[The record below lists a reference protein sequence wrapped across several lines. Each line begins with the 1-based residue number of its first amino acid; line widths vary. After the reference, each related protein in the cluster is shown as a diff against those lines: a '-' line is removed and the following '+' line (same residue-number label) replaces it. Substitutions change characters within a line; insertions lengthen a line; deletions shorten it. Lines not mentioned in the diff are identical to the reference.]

1 MKNNIFNIHALLIS
15 CLLLVGVSAFA
26 QNTVNGTVVDAAN
39 GEPIIGASILE
50 IGTTNG
56 TITDWDGNFSL
67 TVKPGAKLA
76 ISYMGYKT
84 QELAATPNMSVKL
97 GEDSELLEEV
107 VVVGYGVVKKGDATG
122 SVTAIKPDDM
132 NKGLTT
138 NAQDMLQGKI
148 AGVNVVAADG
158 TPGGAGSITIRGGAS
173 LNASN
178 NPLIVIDGLAMDEN
192 GIQGVSN
199 PLSMVNPNDIES
211 FTVLKDAS
219 ATAIYGSRAS
229 NGVILITTKKGS
241 KGSKPKVSYAGNMS
255 IGTLTNRTQVLTADQ
270 LRGYATALGHNED
283 KTSKLGTAS
292 TDWQDQVYRTTISTD
307 HNISIMG
314 GIKNN
319 IVDMPY
325 RASVGYTLQN
335 GAIKTSQMQ
344 RVTAS
349 LNLSPSFLDNHLN
362 FNINT
367 KGMYIYNRYPA
378 GVVGA
383 ALSMDPTMPVRG
395 EAVNANGDV
404 LVSQSVLD
412 NWFDGYYQR
421 VVTPSGYNDDAW
433 PYTTNAQTT
442 GNPAAAL
449 AHKDDRANA
458 GSFVGNIEA
467 DYKIHG
473 FEDLH
478 IHANFG
484 ADYSYGKQKT
494 ILPVY
499 SYDNHYFGWNGWS
512 DMSKYNLQ
520 FSAYAQ
526 YGHDWTEA
534 NQHFDVMVGYEN
546 QYFYRHTKSDGSG
559 FYQSTNKDAEL
570 AGTPYNRYTSEY
582 ITDNA
587 LQSVYG
593 RINWNGWDQVLVT
606 TTFRA
611 DASSRF
617 AKYDSKG
624 NNARWGLFP
633 SLAIGWKIKETFL
646 KNVNA
651 INDLKLRVG
660 YGITGQQ
667 NLGVDYYY
675 LPTYTIAQDHAYYP
689 VLDGGENNPLYA
701 GKDANGNAVYQTS
714 RPGVYNTDL
723 TWEKTFTSNIGIDFA
738 FLNNRINGNIDYYHR
753 RTKDLLSTVNVSA
766 GSNFKNQML
775 GNIGSLYN
783 QGVEFAINAVL
794 VDKKN
799 FKWDLGYNVAWNQN
813 KITQLLSDDPD
824 YFVPVG
830 GISSG
835 TGNSIQAHKVGE
847 AAYSFLVYETKVM
860 TDEQGVTRHY
870 FVDRNKDGQIND
882 NDKYIYHNPSA
893 PVTMGLQ
900 TKFQFYGFDLGITLR
915 ANIGNYVYNDVLAG
929 NLQWVEA
936 DKVYQNQNGGYHSVL
951 TSAFNCYY
959 GNNMRSDDIRTYVW
973 NDTKQAYEVGV
984 DPKSGKVITNSNW
997 YASDFFVEKASFL
1010 RIDNITLGYSF
1021 NKTKVQGRAY
1031 VTVSNPCV
1039 FSSYKGLDPEVG
1051 GGIDNNIYPRSMTTV
1066 MGISLQF

>member
-1 MKNNIFNIHALLIS
+1 MKNNIFNLRALLIS
-15 CLLLVGVSAFA
+15 FILFAGVSAFA
-26 QNTVNGTVVDAAN
+26 QISVRGTVIDASN
-39 GEPIIGASILE
+39 DEPIIGASILE

-56 TITDWDGNFSL
+56 TITDFDGNFELQVRS
-67 TVKPGAKLA
+67 GAKLS

-84 QELAATPNMSVKL
+84 QELDAAPVMNVRL

-122 SVTAIKPDDM
+122 SVTAIKPDEM

-178 NPLIVIDGLAMDEN
+178 SPLIVIDGLAMDDN

-241 KGSKPKVSYAGNMS
+241 KGSKPTVSYAGNLS
-255 IGTLTNRTQVLTADQ
+255 IGTLTNRMQVLTADQ

-283 KTSKLGTAS
+283 KTNTLGTAS
-292 TDWQDQVYRTTISTD
+292 TDWQDQIYRTTVSTD

-314 GIKNN
+314 GVKNSV
-319 IVDMPY
+319 VDMPY

-335 GAIKTSQMQ
+335 GAIRTSQMQ

-349 LNLSPSFLDNHLN
+349 VNLSPSFLDNHLAL
-362 FNINT
+362 NINT

-383 ALSMDPTMPVRG
+383 ALSMDPTMPVKG
-395 EAVNANGDV
+395 QAVNANGDV
-404 LVSQSVLD
+404 LVAQDVLD
-412 NWFDGYYQR
+412 NWFGGYYQR
-421 VVTPSGYNDDAW
+421 VITPAGYNDDSW
-433 PYTTNAQTT
+433 PYTKNAQTT
-442 GNPAAAL
+442 SNPAASL

-458 GSFVGNIEA
+458 GSFVGNVEA

-478 IHANFG
+478 LHANFG

-494 ILPVY
+494 VLPDY

-526 YGHDWTEA
+526 YGHDWEES

-546 QYFYRHTKSDGSG
+546 QYFYRHTNSEGSG
-559 FYQSTNKDAEL
+559 FYQTTNNDADL
-570 AGTPYNRYTSEY
+570 AGQPYNVYVSEY

-593 RINWNGWDQVLVT
+593 RINWNGWDQILLT
-606 TTFRA
+606 ATFRA

-617 AKYDSKG
+617 AKLNSKG
-624 NNARWGLFP
+624 ENARWGYFP
-633 SLAIGWKIKETFL
+633 SVALGWKIKETFL
-646 KNVNA
+646 KDVNA
-651 INDLKLRVG
+651 INDLKLRLG

-689 VLDGGENNPLYA
+689 VLDGGVTNPLYA
-701 GKDANGNAVYQTS
+701 GVDANGNAVYYTS

-723 TWEKTFTSNIGIDFA
+723 TWEKTYTSNIGIDFA

-783 QGVEFAINAVL
+783 QGIEFAINAVL
-794 VDKKN
+794 VDTKN

-813 KITQLLSDDPD
+813 KITQLLSDDED

-835 TGNSIQAHKVGE
+835 TGNTIQAHKVGE
-847 AAYSFLVYETKVM
+847 AAYSFFVYETKKI

-870 FVDRNKDGQIND
+870 FVDRNQDGQIND
-882 NDKYIYHNPSA
+882 NDKYIYHSPAA

-900 TKFQFYGFDLGITLR
+900 TKFQFYGFDLGITMR

-936 DKVYQNQNGGYHSVL
+936 DKVFQNQNGGYHSVL
-951 TSAFNCYY
+951 QSAFNCYY
-959 GNNMRSDDIRTYVW
+959 GDNLRSDDIRTYVW
-973 NDTKQAYEVGV
+973 NKEAQAYEVGV
-984 DPKSGKVITNSNW
+984 EKGALVKNSNW

-1021 NKTKVQGRAY
+1021 NKTVQGRAY
-1031 VTVSNPCV
+1031 ITVSNPCV
-1039 FSSYKGLDPEVG
+1039 FSAYKGLDPEVG

-1066 MGISLQF
+1066 MGVSLQF

>member
-1 MKNNIFNIHALLIS
+1 MKNNIFNLRALLIS
-15 CLLLVGVSAFA
+15 FILFAGVSAFA
-26 QNTVNGTVVDAAN
+26 QISVRGTVIDASN
-39 GEPIIGASILE
+39 DEPIIGASILE

-56 TITDWDGNFSL
+56 TITDFDGNFELQVRS
-67 TVKPGAKLA
+67 GAKLS

-84 QELAATPNMSVKL
+84 QELDAAPVMNVRL

-122 SVTAIKPDDM
+122 SVTAIKPDEM

-178 NPLIVIDGLAMDEN
+178 SPLIVIDGLAMDDN

-241 KGSKPKVSYAGNMS
+241 KGSKPTVSYAGNLS
-255 IGTLTNRTQVLTADQ
+255 IGTLTNRMQVLTADQ

-283 KTSKLGTAS
+283 KTNTLGTAS
-292 TDWQDQVYRTTISTD
+292 TDWQDQIYRTTVSTD

-314 GIKNN
+314 GVKNSV
-319 IVDMPY
+319 VDMPY

-335 GAIKTSQMQ
+335 GSIRTSQMQ

-349 LNLSPSFLDNHLN
+349 VNLSPSFLDNHLAL
-362 FNINT
+362 NINT

-383 ALSMDPTMPVRG
+383 ALSMDPTMPVKG
-395 EAVNANGDV
+395 QAVNANGDV
-404 LVSQSVLD
+404 LVAQDVLD
-412 NWFDGYYQR
+412 NWFGGYYQR
-421 VVTPSGYNDDAW
+421 VITPAGYNDDSW
-433 PYTTNAQTT
+433 PYTKNAQTT
-442 GNPAAAL
+442 SNPAASL

-458 GSFVGNIEA
+458 GSFVGNVEA

-478 IHANFG
+478 LHANFG

-494 ILPVY
+494 VLPDY

-526 YGHDWTEA
+526 YGHDWEES

-546 QYFYRHTKSDGSG
+546 QYFYRHTNSEGSG
-559 FYQSTNKDAEL
+559 FYQTTNNDADL
-570 AGTPYNRYTSEY
+570 AGQPYNVYVSEY

-593 RINWNGWDQVLVT
+593 RINWNGWDQILLT
-606 TTFRA
+606 ATFRA

-617 AKYDSKG
+617 AKLNSKG
-624 NNARWGLFP
+624 ENARWGYFP
-633 SLAIGWKIKETFL
+633 SVALGWKIKETFL
-646 KNVNA
+646 KDVNA
-651 INDLKLRVG
+651 INDLKLRLG

-689 VLDGGENNPLYA
+689 VLDGGATNPLYA
-701 GKDANGNAVYQTS
+701 GVDANGNAVYYTS

-723 TWEKTFTSNIGIDFA
+723 TWEKTYTSNIGIDFA

-783 QGVEFAINAVL
+783 QGIEFAINAVL
-794 VDKKN
+794 VDTKN

-813 KITQLLSDDPD
+813 KITQLLSDDED

-835 TGNSIQAHKVGE
+835 TGNTIQAHKVGE
-847 AAYSFLVYETKVM
+847 AAYSFLVYETKKM

-870 FVDRNKDGQIND
+870 FVDRNQDGQIND
-882 NDKYIYHNPSA
+882 NDKYIYHSPAA

-900 TKFQFYGFDLGITLR
+900 TKFQFYGFDLGITMR
-915 ANIGNYVYNDVLAG
+915 ANIGNYVYNDVLAS

-936 DKVYQNQNGGYHSVL
+936 DKVFQNQNGGYHSVL
-951 TSAFNCYY
+951 KSAFNCYY
-959 GNNMRSDDIRTYVW
+959 GDNMRSDDIRTYVW
-973 NDTKQAYEVGV
+973 NKETQAYEVGV
-984 DPKSGKVITNSNW
+984 DKGALIKNSNW

-1021 NKTKVQGRAY
+1021 NKTVQGRAY
-1031 VTVSNPCV
+1031 ITVSNPCV
-1039 FSSYKGLDPEVG
+1039 FSAYKGLDPEVG

-1066 MGISLQF
+1066 MGVSLQF

>member
-1 MKNNIFNIHALLIS
+1 MKNNIFNLRALLIS
-15 CLLLVGVSAFA
+15 FILFAGVSAFA
-26 QNTVNGTVVDAAN
+26 QISVRGTVIDASN
-39 GEPIIGASILE
+39 DEPIIGASILE

-56 TITDWDGNFSL
+56 TITDFDGNFELQVRS
-67 TVKPGAKLA
+67 GAKLS

-84 QELAATPNMSVKL
+84 QELDAAPVMNVRM

-122 SVTAIKPDDM
+122 SVTAIKPDEM

-178 NPLIVIDGLAMDEN
+178 SPLIVIDGLAMDDN

-241 KGSKPKVSYAGNMS
+241 KGSKPTVSYAGNLS
-255 IGTLTNRTQVLTADQ
+255 IGTLTNRMQVLTADQ

-283 KTSKLGTAS
+283 KTNTLGTAS
-292 TDWQDQVYRTTISTD
+292 TDWQDQIYRTTVSTD

-314 GIKNN
+314 GVKNSV
-319 IVDMPY
+319 VDMPY

-335 GAIKTSQMQ
+335 GAIRTSQMQ

-349 LNLSPSFLDNHLN
+349 VNLSPSFLDNHLAL
-362 FNINT
+362 NINT

-383 ALSMDPTMPVRG
+383 ALSMDPTMPVKG
-395 EAVNANGDV
+395 QAVNANGDV
-404 LVSQSVLD
+404 LVAQDVLD
-412 NWFDGYYQR
+412 NWFGGYYQR
-421 VVTPSGYNDDAW
+421 VITPAGYNDDSW
-433 PYTTNAQTT
+433 PYTKNAQTT
-442 GNPAAAL
+442 SNPAASL

-458 GSFVGNIEA
+458 GSFVGNVEA

-478 IHANFG
+478 LHANFG

-494 ILPVY
+494 ILPDY

-526 YGHDWTEA
+526 YGHDWEES

-546 QYFYRHTKSDGSG
+546 QYFYRHTNSEGSG
-559 FYQSTNKDAEL
+559 FYQTTNNDADL
-570 AGTPYNRYTSEY
+570 AGQPYNVYVSEY

-593 RINWNGWDQVLVT
+593 RINWNGWDQILLT
-606 TTFRA
+606 ATFRA

-617 AKYDSKG
+617 AKLNSKG
-624 NNARWGLFP
+624 ENARWGYFP
-633 SLAIGWKIKETFL
+633 SVALGWKIKETFL
-646 KNVNA
+646 KDVNA
-651 INDLKLRVG
+651 INDLKLRLG

-689 VLDGGENNPLYA
+689 VLDGGVTNPLYA
-701 GKDANGNAVYQTS
+701 GVDANGNAVYYTS

-723 TWEKTFTSNIGIDFA
+723 TWEKTYTSNIGIDFA

-783 QGVEFAINAVL
+783 QGIEFAINAVL
-794 VDKKN
+794 VDTKN

-813 KITQLLSDDPD
+813 KITQLLSDDED

-835 TGNSIQAHKVGE
+835 TGNTIQAHKVGE
-847 AAYSFLVYETKVM
+847 AAYSFFVYETKKI

-870 FVDRNKDGQIND
+870 FVDRNQDGQIND
-882 NDKYIYHNPSA
+882 NDKYIYHSPAA

-900 TKFQFYGFDLGITLR
+900 TKFQFYGFDLGITMR

-936 DKVYQNQNGGYHSVL
+936 DKVFQNQNGGYHSVL
-951 TSAFNCYY
+951 QSAFNCYY
-959 GNNMRSDDIRTYVW
+959 GDNMRSDDIRTYIW
-973 NDTKQAYEVGV
+973 NKETQAYEVGV
-984 DPKSGKVITNSNW
+984 EKGALVKNSNW

-1021 NKTKVQGRAY
+1021 NKTVQGRAY
-1031 VTVSNPCV
+1031 ITVSNPCV
-1039 FSSYKGLDPEVG
+1039 FSAYKGLDPEVG

-1066 MGISLQF
+1066 MGVSLQF

>member
-1 MKNNIFNIHALLIS
+1 MKNNIFNLRALLIS
-15 CLLLVGVSAFA
+15 FILFAGVSAFA
-26 QNTVNGTVVDAAN
+26 QISVRGTVIDASN
-39 GEPIIGASILE
+39 DEPIIGASILE

-56 TITDWDGNFSL
+56 TITDFDGNFELQVRS
-67 TVKPGAKLA
+67 GAKLS

-84 QELAATPNMSVKL
+84 QELDAAPVMNVRM

-122 SVTAIKPDDM
+122 SVTAIKPDEM

-178 NPLIVIDGLAMDEN
+178 SPLIVIDGLAMDDN

-241 KGSKPKVSYAGNMS
+241 KGSKPTVSYAGNLS
-255 IGTLTNRTQVLTADQ
+255 IGTLTNRMQVLTADQ

-283 KTSKLGTAS
+283 KTNTLGTAS
-292 TDWQDQVYRTTISTD
+292 TDWQDQIYRTTVSTD

-314 GIKNN
+314 GVKNSV
-319 IVDMPY
+319 VDMPY

-335 GAIKTSQMQ
+335 GAIRTSQMQ

-349 LNLSPSFLDNHLN
+349 VNLSPSFLDNHLAL
-362 FNINT
+362 NINT

-383 ALSMDPTMPVRG
+383 ALSMDPTMPVKG
-395 EAVNANGDV
+395 QAVNANGDV
-404 LVSQSVLD
+404 LVAQDVLD
-412 NWFDGYYQR
+412 NWFGGYYQR
-421 VVTPSGYNDDAW
+421 VITPAGYNDDSW
-433 PYTTNAQTT
+433 PYTKNAQTT
-442 GNPAAAL
+442 SNPAASL

-458 GSFVGNIEA
+458 GSFVGNVEA

-478 IHANFG
+478 LHANFG

-494 ILPVY
+494 VLPDY

-526 YGHDWTEA
+526 YGHDWEES

-546 QYFYRHTKSDGSG
+546 QYFYRHTNSEGSG
-559 FYQSTNKDAEL
+559 FYQTTNNDADL
-570 AGTPYNRYTSEY
+570 AGQPYNVYVSEY

-593 RINWNGWDQVLVT
+593 RINWNGWDQILLT
-606 TTFRA
+606 ATFRA

-617 AKYDSKG
+617 AKLNSKG
-624 NNARWGLFP
+624 ENARWGYFP
-633 SLAIGWKIKETFL
+633 SVALGWKIKETFL
-646 KNVNA
+646 KDVNA
-651 INDLKLRVG
+651 INDLKLRLG

-689 VLDGGENNPLYA
+689 VLDGGATNPLYA
-701 GKDANGNAVYQTS
+701 GVDANGNAVYYTS

-723 TWEKTFTSNIGIDFA
+723 TWEKTYTSNIGIDFA

-783 QGVEFAINAVL
+783 QGIEFAINAVL
-794 VDKKN
+794 VDTKN

-813 KITQLLSDDPD
+813 KITQLLSDDED

-835 TGNSIQAHKVGE
+835 TGNTIQAHKVGE
-847 AAYSFLVYETKVM
+847 AAYSFLVYETKKI

-870 FVDRNKDGQIND
+870 FVDRNQDGQIND
-882 NDKYIYHNPSA
+882 NDKYIYHSPAA

-900 TKFQFYGFDLGITLR
+900 TKFQFYGFDLGITMR

-936 DKVYQNQNGGYHSVL
+936 DKVFQNQNGGYHSVL
-951 TSAFNCYY
+951 QSAFNCYY
-959 GNNMRSDDIRTYVW
+959 GDNLRSDDIRTYVW
-973 NDTKQAYEVGV
+973 NKETQSYEVGV
-984 DPKSGKVITNSNW
+984 EKGALVKNSNW

-1021 NKTKVQGRAY
+1021 NKTVQGRAY
-1031 VTVSNPCV
+1031 ITVSNPCV
-1039 FSSYKGLDPEVG
+1039 FSAYKGLDPEVG

-1066 MGISLQF
+1066 MGVSLQF

>member
-1 MKNNIFNIHALLIS
+1 MKNYILSLRAALMAI
-15 CLLLVGVSAFA
+15 LLVAGVSAYA
-26 QNTVNGTVVDAAN
+26 QTTASGTVIDAAN

-56 TITDWDGNFSL
+56 TITDFDGNFTL
-67 TVKPGAKLA
+67 NVQPGAKLA

-84 QELAATPNMSVKL
+84 QELAAAANMAVKL
-97 GEDSELLEEV
+97 GEDSELLDEV

-178 NPLIVIDGLAMDEN
+178 NPLIVIDGLAMDEA

-211 FTVLKDAS
+211 FTVLNDAS

-229 NGVILITTKKGS
+229 NGVIIITTKKGS
-241 KGSKPKVSYAGNMS
+241 KGSKPQVSYAGNLS
-255 IGTLTNRTQVLTADQ
+255 VGTLTHRTQVLTANE
-270 LRGYATALGHNED
+270 LRGYATALGHGEE
-283 KTSKLGTAS
+283 KTNTLGTAS
-292 TDWQDQVYRTTISTD
+292 TDWQDQIYRTTVSTD

-314 GIKNN
+314 GFKNKV
-319 IVDMPY
+319 VDMPY

-383 ALSMDPTMPVRG
+383 ALSMDPTMPVKG

-404 LVSQSVLD
+404 LVAQNVLD
-412 NWFDGYYQR
+412 RWFDGYYQR

-449 AHKDDRANA
+449 AHKNDRANA

-484 ADYSYGKQKT
+484 ADYSYGKQRT
-494 ILPVY
+494 TTSFY
-499 SYDNHYFGWNGWS
+499 GYDNHYFGWDGWS

-526 YGHDWTEA
+526 YGHDWEES

-559 FYQSTNKDAEL
+559 FYQPTNNDPTL
-570 AGTPYNRYTSEY
+570 AGQPYNRYTSVF

-593 RINWNGWDQVLVT
+593 RINWNGWDQILVT
-606 TTFRA
+606 ATFRA

-617 AKYDSKG
+617 AKYNSKG
-624 NNARWGLFP
+624 QNARWGLFP
-633 SLAIGWKIKETFL
+633 SLAVGWKIKETFM
-646 KNVNA
+646 KDVHWV
-651 INDLKLRVG
+651 NDLKLRLG

-675 LPTYTIAQDHAYYP
+675 LPTYTTSQDHAYYP
-689 VLDGGENNPLYA
+689 VLAGGTDNPLYA
-701 GKDANGNAVYQTS
+701 GTDANGNPVYNTS

-723 TWEKTFTSNIGIDFA
+723 TWEKTYTSNIGIDFA

-753 RTKDLLSTVNVSA
+753 RTRDLLSTVNVSA

-783 QGVEFAINAVL
+783 QGIEFAINAVL

-799 FKWDLGYNVAWNQN
+799 FKWDLGYNVAWNEN
-813 KITQLLSDDPD
+813 KISKLLSDDPD

-835 TGNSIQAHKVGE
+835 TGNTIQAHKVGE
-847 AAYSFLVYETKVM
+847 AAYSFLVYETKTM
-860 TDEQGVTRHY
+860 TDENGVVSHY

-882 NDKYIYHNPSA
+882 KDKYIYHNPAA

-929 NLQWVEA
+929 NLQWVEP

-951 TSAFNCYY
+951 KSAFSCYY
-959 GNNMRSDDIRTYVW
+959 EDNMRSDDIRTYVW
-973 NDTKQAYEVGV
+973 NDATQAYEVGV
-984 DPKSGKVITNSNW
+984 DKDGKIVKNSNW
-997 YASDFFVEKASFL
+997 YASDFFVERASFL

-1021 NKTKVQGRAY
+1021 NKTVQGRAY

-1039 FSSYKGLDPEVG
+1039 FSKYKGLDPEVG

-1066 MGISLQF
+1066 MGITLQF

>member
-1 MKNNIFNIHALLIS
+1 MKNYILSLRAALMAI
-15 CLLLVGVSAFA
+15 LLVAGVSAYA
-26 QNTVNGTVVDAAN
+26 QTTASGTVIDAAN

-56 TITDWDGNFSL
+56 TITDFDGNFTL
-67 TVKPGAKLA
+67 NVQPGAKLA

-84 QELAATPNMSVKL
+84 QELAAAANMAVKL
-97 GEDSELLEEV
+97 GEDSELLDEV

-178 NPLIVIDGLAMDEN
+178 NPLIVIDGLAMDEA

-229 NGVILITTKKGS
+229 NGVIIITTKKGS
-241 KGSKPKVSYAGNMS
+241 KGSKPQVSYAGNLS
-255 IGTLTNRTQVLTADQ
+255 VGTLTHRTQVLTANE
-270 LRGYATALGHNED
+270 LRGYATALGHGEE
-283 KTSKLGTAS
+283 KTNTLGTAS
-292 TDWQDQVYRTTISTD
+292 TDWQDQIYRTTVSTD

-314 GIKNN
+314 GFKNKV
-319 IVDMPY
+319 VDMPY

-383 ALSMDPTMPVRG
+383 ALSMDPTMPVKG

-404 LVSQSVLD
+404 LVAQNVLD
-412 NWFDGYYQR
+412 RWFDGYYQR

-449 AHKDDRANA
+449 AHKNDRANA

-484 ADYSYGKQKT
+484 ADYSYGKQRT
-494 ILPVY
+494 TTSFY
-499 SYDNHYFGWNGWS
+499 GYDNHYFGWDGWS

-526 YGHDWTEA
+526 YGHDWEES

-559 FYQSTNKDAEL
+559 FYQPTNNDPTL
-570 AGTPYNRYTSEY
+570 AGQPYNRYTSVF

-593 RINWNGWDQVLVT
+593 RINWNGWDQILVT
-606 TTFRA
+606 ATFRA

-617 AKYDSKG
+617 AKYNSKG
-624 NNARWGLFP
+624 QNARWGLFP
-633 SLAIGWKIKETFL
+633 SLAVGWKIKETFM
-646 KNVNA
+646 KDVHWV
-651 INDLKLRVG
+651 NDLKLRLG

-675 LPTYTIAQDHAYYP
+675 LPTYTTSQDHAYYP
-689 VLDGGENNPLYA
+689 VLAGGTDNPLYA
-701 GKDANGNAVYQTS
+701 GTDANGNPVYNTS

-723 TWEKTFTSNIGIDFA
+723 TWEKTYTSNIAQYCQCFCR
-738 FLNNRINGNIDYYHR
+738 L
-753 RTKDLLSTVNVSA
+753 
-766 GSNFKNQML
+766 
-775 GNIGSLYN
+775 
-783 QGVEFAINAVL
+783 
-794 VDKKN
+794 
-799 FKWDLGYNVAWNQN
+799 
-813 KITQLLSDDPD
+813 
-824 YFVPVG
+824 
-830 GISSG
+830 
-835 TGNSIQAHKVGE
+835 
-847 AAYSFLVYETKVM
+847 
-860 TDEQGVTRHY
+860 
-870 FVDRNKDGQIND
+870 
-882 NDKYIYHNPSA
+882 
-893 PVTMGLQ
+893 
-900 TKFQFYGFDLGITLR
+900 
-915 ANIGNYVYNDVLAG
+915 
-929 NLQWVEA
+929 
-936 DKVYQNQNGGYHSVL
+936 
-951 TSAFNCYY
+951 
-959 GNNMRSDDIRTYVW
+959 
-973 NDTKQAYEVGV
+973 
-984 DPKSGKVITNSNW
+984 
-997 YASDFFVEKASFL
+997 
-1010 RIDNITLGYSF
+1010 
-1021 NKTKVQGRAY
+1021 
-1031 VTVSNPCV
+1031 
-1039 FSSYKGLDPEVG
+1039 
-1051 GGIDNNIYPRSMTTV
+1051 
-1066 MGISLQF
+1066 

>member
-1 MKNNIFNIHALLIS
+1 MKNNIFNLRALLIS
-15 CLLLVGVSAFA
+15 FILFAGVSAFA
-26 QNTVNGTVVDAAN
+26 QISVRGTVIDASN
-39 GEPIIGASILE
+39 DEPIIGASILE

-56 TITDWDGNFSL
+56 TITDFDGNFELQVRS
-67 TVKPGAKLA
+67 GAKLS

-84 QELAATPNMSVKL
+84 QELDAAPVMNVRM

-122 SVTAIKPDDM
+122 SVTAIKPDEM

-178 NPLIVIDGLAMDEN
+178 SPLIVIDGLAMDDN

-241 KGSKPKVSYAGNMS
+241 KGSKPTVSYAGNLS
-255 IGTLTNRTQVLTADQ
+255 IGTLTNRMQVLTADQ

-283 KTSKLGTAS
+283 KTNTLGTAS
-292 TDWQDQVYRTTISTD
+292 TDWQDQIYRTTVSTD

-314 GIKNN
+314 GVKNSV
-319 IVDMPY
+319 VDMPY

-335 GAIKTSQMQ
+335 GAIRTSQMQ

-349 LNLSPSFLDNHLN
+349 VNLSPSFLDNHLAL
-362 FNINT
+362 NINT

-383 ALSMDPTMPVRG
+383 ALSMDPTMPVKG
-395 EAVNANGDV
+395 QAVNANGDV
-404 LVSQSVLD
+404 LVAQDVLD
-412 NWFDGYYQR
+412 NWFGGYYQR
-421 VVTPSGYNDDAW
+421 VITPAGYNDDSW
-433 PYTTNAQTT
+433 PYTKNAQTT
-442 GNPAAAL
+442 SNPAASL

-458 GSFVGNIEA
+458 GSFVGNVEA

-478 IHANFG
+478 LHANFG

-494 ILPVY
+494 ILPDY

-526 YGHDWTEA
+526 YGHDWEES

-546 QYFYRHTKSDGSG
+546 QYFYRHTNSEGSG
-559 FYQSTNKDAEL
+559 FYQTTNNDADL
-570 AGTPYNRYTSEY
+570 AGQPYNVYVSEY

-593 RINWNGWDQVLVT
+593 RINWNGWDQILLT
-606 TTFRA
+606 ATFRA

-617 AKYDSKG
+617 AKLNSKG
-624 NNARWGLFP
+624 ENARWGYFP
-633 SLAIGWKIKETFL
+633 SVALGWKIKETFL
-646 KNVNA
+646 KDVNA
-651 INDLKLRVG
+651 INDLKLRLG

-689 VLDGGENNPLYA
+689 VLDGGVTNPLYA
-701 GKDANGNAVYQTS
+701 GVDANGNAVYYTS

-723 TWEKTFTSNIGIDFA
+723 TWEKTYTSNIGIDFA

-783 QGVEFAINAVL
+783 QGIEFAINAVL
-794 VDKKN
+794 VDTKN

-813 KITQLLSDDPD
+813 KITQLLSDDED

-835 TGNSIQAHKVGE
+835 TGNTIQAHKVGE
-847 AAYSFLVYETKVM
+847 AAYSFLVYETKKI

-870 FVDRNKDGQIND
+870 FVDRNQDGQIND
-882 NDKYIYHNPSA
+882 NDKYIYHSPAA

-900 TKFQFYGFDLGITLR
+900 TKFQFYGFDLGITMR

-936 DKVYQNQNGGYHSVL
+936 DKVFQNQNGGYHSVL
-951 TSAFNCYY
+951 QSAFNCYY
-959 GNNMRSDDIRTYVW
+959 GDNMRSDDIRTYVW
-973 NDTKQAYEVGV
+973 NKETQAYEVGV
-984 DPKSGKVITNSNW
+984 EKGALVKNSNW

-1021 NKTKVQGRAY
+1021 NKTVQGRAY
-1031 VTVSNPCV
+1031 ITVSNPCV
-1039 FSSYKGLDPEVG
+1039 FSAYKGLDPEVG

-1066 MGISLQF
+1066 MGVSLQF